1 MTRPLRDLLIL
12 NADDPHAAEMAEI
25 VERINDVSPT
35 WNLLGLVTAK
45 PEWVGGVLNGYQL
58 FDAEALDAYPN
69 AAVAEFG
76 WRGEVAMER
85 RATLVDP
92 SAFVSRTAQ
101 IAPGCI
107 LYPNCFVGLNAVL
120 GARVF
125 CLSGAIINHDDCLE
139 EGVVLCSG
147 ATLAG
152 GVYVEADS
160 YLGQG
165 SQVRQN
171 LRIGRHSVVGMG
183 TVVVKDV
190 PAESVVVGNPARLLR
205 ANT

>member
-1 MTRPLRDLLIL
+1 MVRPLRDLLIL
-12 NADDPHAAEMAEI
+12 NADDPHAAEMVEI
-25 VERINDVSPT
+25 AERINGVSPT
-35 WNLLGLVTAK
+35 WNLLGFVAAK
-45 PEWVGGVLNGYQL
+45 PERVGGMLNGYPL
-58 FDAEALDAYPN
+58 FDAGALDAYPN
-69 AAVAEFG
+69 AAIAEFG
-76 WRGEVAMER
+76 WRGAVAMER

-101 IAPGCI
+101 VGPGCI

-125 CLSGAIINHDDCLE
+125 CLSGAIINDDDCLE
-139 EGVVLCSG
+139 DGVVLCSG

-165 SQVRQN
+165 CQVRQN
-171 LRIGRHSVVGMG
+171 LRIGRRSLVGMG
-183 TVVVKDV
+183 AVVVKDV
-190 PAESVVVGNPARLLR
+190 LPESVVVGNPARLLR
-205 ANT
+205 SNT